1 MTDEKTNI
9 TVKQSVTTI
18 VARSL
23 IAILLLAVII
33 TGFSIISLASS
44 LNDASAINTSG
55 SLRMQS
61 YRIAYDIVRDSP
73 RLPEHIESFE
83 HSLLSPELQL
93 LDNGAVP
100 REIRERYNALISGW
114 MLLRPE
120 LQGPDRAFYL
130 EQVGLFVNDI
140 DQFVY
145 ALQEH
150 SENKLQVLAV
160 TGSVGLGLILA
171 IVLFLIQ
178 YTQRRI
184 VQPLA
189 MLVTASQRIQ
199 NKDFDIELPPTRN
212 NELGVLSNS
221 FAIMASEL
229 KGLYVNLESSIES
242 KTRKLTK
249 ANRSLNVLYDCST
262 QLSSSLLTRTT
273 FENILDISLQADGIT
288 ALKLDVQNPNQSE
301 WNITAGT
308 PNERGWYSLPLQLD
322 GEALGTF
329 SWQGQLDIVDDAL
342 INNIASILARGV
354 HYNHAQKQAMHLA
367 VMEERATLARE
378 LHDSIAQSLSY
389 LKIQTSLLK
398 RHLQRVEAS
407 DCVSIADDISEQLRI
422 AYDQLRELLNAF
434 RLSLSH
440 SDFGLALDEMV
451 ATLQAQTNAEITV
464 STTLDTLS
472 MDVQHQMHILQII
485 REACVNA
492 IKHADANTISIAC
505 HQHENHAVVEVAD
518 DGKGFCPADEK
529 PNHYGLN
536 IMQERS
542 NMLGGEIQILSA
554 PSQGC
559 RVVLTFNFA

>member
-1 MTDEKTNI
+1 MPNETTEI

-23 IAILLLAVII
+23 VAMLLLAVMI

-44 LNDASAINTSG
+44 LNDAAAINTSG

-73 RLPEHIESFE
+73 RLPEHIESFQR
-83 HSLLSPELQL
+83 SLRSPELQL
-93 LDNGAVP
+93 LDNPAVP
-100 REIRERYNALISGW
+100 QEIRARYNALISRW
-114 MLLRPE
+114 LLLRPE

-140 DQFVY
+140 DQFVFT
-145 ALQEH
+145 LQQH
-150 SENKLQVLAV
+150 SENKLQVLALV
-160 TGSVGLGLILA
+160 GSIGLGVILA
-171 IVLFLIQ
+171 LVLFLIQ

-184 VQPLA
+184 VQPLN

-199 NKDFDIELPPTRN
+199 NGIFDVALPPTRN
-212 NELGVLSNS
+212 NELGVLSKS

-229 KGLYVNLESSIES
+229 KELYANLESRIES
-242 KTRKLTK
+242 KTHKLTK

-262 QLSSSLLTRTT
+262 QLSSSLLTRQS
-273 FENILDISLQADGIT
+273 FENILDISMKADGIS
-288 ALKLDVQNPNQSE
+288 ALTLTVISPNQSE
-301 WNITAGT
+301 WQIRAGKADDQH
-308 PNERGWYSLPLQLD
+308 WHSLPLRLD
-322 GEALGTF
+322 DEALGTLT
-329 SWQGQLDIVDDAL
+329 WQGKDDVVDSVL
-342 INNIASILARGV
+342 LENIASILARGV

-398 RHLQRVEAS
+398 RHLQRS
-407 DCVSIADDISEQLRI
+407 DAKECESIAEEIGEQLRI

-440 SDFGLALDEMV
+440 SDFGLALNEMV
-451 ATLQAQTNAEITV
+451 VALKGQTSAEITM
-464 STTLDTLS
+464 SSTLDTLC
-472 MDVQHQMHILQII
+472 MDVQHQMHLLQII
-485 REACVNA
+485 REACINA
-492 IKHADANTISIAC
+492 IKHADASTISIRC
-505 HQHENHAVVEVAD
+505 HQHDNHAYVEIMD
-518 DGKGFCPADEK
+518 DGIGFCPTDEK

-542 NMLGGEIQILSA
+542 NMLGGNIQILSA

-559 RVVLTFNFA
+559 RVVLTFDFA